1 MNLFLLYWTGEFHI
15 NSDEEKGT
23 VCPPGPV
30 PDKHNSSTPGE
41 KVDLLSQATSKSEN
55 METLDTKQLL
65 DDVPKMKEELF
76 AYDVNWTT
84 YDKVKIIAHIFQF

>member
-1 MNLFLLYWTGEFHI
+1 M
-15 NSDEEKGT
+15 
-23 VCPPGPV
+23 
-30 PDKHNSSTPGE
+30 
-41 KVDLLSQATSKSEN
+41 DLLSQATSKSEN